1 MTIKK
6 FIEKLEKIAKKH
18 GDNIQIKM
26 ADGIS
31 VVNPVYLDNFINK
44 KAIVIT
50 DQKGQPDKLFVVSV
64 EKSNDV
70 HSLKRGD
77 TFVRKGRQN
86 VKIGSTEIMRL
97 KYEKGAIKFENEKS
111 NITILEELDMSLLNL
126 YKKDTSGEGLDD
138 WQ

>member
-50 DQKGQPDKLFVVSV
+50 DQK
-64 EKSNDV
+64 
-70 HSLKRGD
+70 
-77 TFVRKGRQN
+77 
-86 VKIGSTEIMRL
+86 
-97 KYEKGAIKFENEKS
+97 
-111 NITILEELDMSLLNL
+111 
-126 YKKDTSGEGLDD
+126 
-138 WQ
+138 

>member
-44 KAIVIT
+44 KAIIIT
-50 DQKGQPDKLFVVSV
+50 YQK
-64 EKSNDV
+64 
-70 HSLKRGD
+70 
-77 TFVRKGRQN
+77 
-86 VKIGSTEIMRL
+86 
-97 KYEKGAIKFENEKS
+97 
-111 NITILEELDMSLLNL
+111 
-126 YKKDTSGEGLDD
+126 
-138 WQ
+138 